1 MFVDIEQ
8 ICWETFC
15 MCNYAEDIF
24 NYRLSKEF
32 YVAEFLNVA
41 QTLVMADSK
50 KWKYTKVEVTFR
62 GTMLYHVLSESVKRF

>member
-1 MFVDIEQ
+1 
-8 ICWETFC
+8 

-50 KWKYTKVEVTFR
+50 K
-62 GTMLYHVLSESVKRF
+62 